1 MKLSYLFLACLIF
14 IASCI
19 EKNEFATVLE
29 TDPLTQNGEIFI
41 DESGEEYW
49 MGCENSYC
57 YGFSGVAPDG
67 DKTLQNLTIPNN
79 LPATFDLSSFLPEVG
94 NQGRLGSCTAWAT
107 VYYGRSLLFNYGG
120 GSSRTQGVRLSP
132 SYIYNQITQ
141 GQCKGTS
148 IARSLQL
155 MVNEGASEWDVF
167 PYQSTGCNVQPTADQ
182 RDNASNYKMGNY
194 KILSGVNLVA
204 EVKTLLTQGK
214 PVVVAMGLDRE
225 FGKKDGM
232 GLSAYRP
239 HQVKKAE
246 IYGAHAMLVVGYSDQ
261 FKAFKLVNSW
271 GEGWGDNG
279 FVWVD
284 YEAFDNVF
292 DLNNPFR
299 VLCQA
304 FVGMN

>member
-1 MKLSYLFLACLIF
+1 MRKILFLPVFFFLLSGCLDN
-14 IASCI
+14 
-19 EKNEFATVLE
+19 NEFASVLS
-29 TDPLTQNGEIFI
+29 TDPLTKEGEVFI
-41 DESGEEYW
+41 SEDGEEYW

-57 YGFSGVAPDG
+57 YGFSGGVPEG
-67 DKTLQNLTIPNN
+67 SKTLQNLEIPAN
-79 LPATFDLSSFLPEVG
+79 LPASFDLSGFLPEVG

-107 VYYGRSLLFNYGG
+107 VYYGRSLLFNYSEN
-120 GSSRTQGVRLSP
+120 SSRVQSIRLSP
-132 SYIYNQITQ
+132 SFIYNQITR
-141 GQCKGTS
+141 GQCKGTP
-148 IARSLQL
+148 IARSMQL
-155 MVNEGASEWDVF
+155 LVDEGASEWEVF
-167 PYQSTGCNVQPTADQ
+167 PYQSTGCNVQPTANQ
-182 RDNASNYKMGNY
+182 RDNASKYKMGDY
-194 KILSGVNLVA
+194 KILSGVNLFA

-214 PVVVAMGLDRE
+214 PVVVAMALDRE
-225 FGKKDGM
+225 FGKKDAM

-239 HQVKKAE
+239 HQVKKDQ

-271 GEGWGDNG
+271 GDGWGDSG

-304 FVGMN
+304 FVGLN

>member
-1 MKLSYLFLACLIF
+1 MRKILFLPIFLFLLSGCLDKI
-14 IASCI
+14 
-19 EKNEFATVLE
+19 EFATVLS
-29 TDPLTQNGEIFI
+29 TDPLTKNGEVFTSE
-41 DESGEEYW
+41 DGEEYW

-57 YGFSGVAPDG
+57 YGFSGAAPDG
-67 DKTLQNLTIPNN
+67 NKTLQNLAIPAN
-79 LPATFDLSSFLPEVG
+79 LPASFDLSNFLPEIG

-107 VYYGRSLLFNYGG
+107 AYYGRSLLFNYGES
-120 GSSRTQGVRLSP
+120 SSRTQAVRLSP

-148 IARSLQL
+148 ISKSLQL
-155 MVNEGASEWDVF
+155 LVDQGTSEWDVF
-167 PYQSTGCNVQPTADQ
+167 PYQSTGCNVQPTSNQ
-182 RDNASNYKMGNY
+182 RDNASNFKMGDY

-214 PVVVAMGLDRE
+214 PIVVALGLDPE
-225 FGKKDGM
+225 FGKKDAM

-239 HQVKKAE
+239 HQVKKDK

-271 GEGWGDNG
+271 GAGWGDSG

-304 FVGMN
+304 FVGLN